1 MMSNKKQAMKK
12 PTGPKN
18 PASPN
23 EKQTANT
30 ANNKVQATAKSN
42 AQESRFYDGALR
54 NFSDPTL
61 SASARASLAR
71 SSAVDTMCRVIERD
85 QNMTTDEKLQRLQS
99 VNDTEKGNKEQAH
112 RIATEFTWQDGLI
125 ALLFGGALF
134 GLGWLG
140 GSTHPRLPKSAA

>member
-1 MMSNKKQAMKK
+1 MSNKKQSMKK
-12 PTGPKN
+12 PVAAQKS
-18 PASPN
+18 ASQN
-23 EKQTANT
+23 EKLTANS

-42 AQESRFYDGALR
+42 ASESRFYDGALR

-61 SASARASLAR
+61 SAAARTNLAK
-71 SSAVDTMCRVIERD
+71 SSAVDSMCRAIERD
-85 QNMTTDEKLQRLQS
+85 QNLTTDEKLQRLQS

-112 RIATEFTWQDGLI
+112 RIATEFTWQDGPLTV
-125 ALLFGGALF
+125 LFGGLLF